1 MECQNRRYYIN
12 DQQIKMA
19 EFNKKPS
26 ARGFG
31 ARLKA
36 ARELRQITPEMAARH
51 LNIKLEYLL
60 AIEEDH
66 FSYLPAGLYS
76 KNYIKEYAAL
86 VGIPANETKKWLE
99 ENLFNIN
106 ENNNPFSQKIVRRQE
121 FIVFPKLF
129 KNILLFLIFF
139 ACLFYFAFYLKK
151 IIAPPELVIYQP
163 DKNFKTT
170 ENFIEV
176 KGFTEPEA
184 EININ
189 GEAILNTDQGKFSSN
204 INLKKG
210 INNITITAKK
220 KYSGE
225 ASVLR
230 QILVE

>member
-1 MECQNRRYYIN
+1 MI
-12 DQQIKMA
+12 D
-19 EFNKKPS
+19 FTKKS
-26 ARGFG
+26 LASKGFG
-31 ARLKA
+31 AKLKA
-36 ARELRQITPEMAARH
+36 ARELRQMAPEVAAKH
-51 LNIKLEYLL
+51 LNIRLDYLL
-60 AIEEDH
+60 AIEEDR
-66 FSYLPAGLYS
+66 FNYLPAGLYS
-76 KNYIKEYAAL
+76 KNYIKEYASL
-86 VGIPANETKKWLE
+86 VGIPAAETKKWLS
-99 ENLFNIN
+99 ENLKNIN

-129 KNILLFLIFF
+129 KNILLFLVFL
-139 ACLFYFAFYLKK
+139 ACLLYLAFYLKK

-170 ENFIEV
+170 ENFIEI

-184 EININ
+184 EVNIN
-189 GEAILNTDQGKFSSN
+189 GETILNTDQGKFSSK

-210 INNITITAKK
+210 VNNITVTAKK